1 VAAVS
6 VYNVADFTSL
16 NPGTTVGFTMT
27 VNSSGNTILNGISF
41 SDPLPS
47 GNGINW
53 SITTPVTGWAITGSP
68 PSQSL
73 TFTPAGNS
81 MANGTNS
88 SVHIQSSTTSAV
100 CGSSSLSHTAMVTT
114 TNGGSGFATAST
126 AIDCTNCTP
135 NAFTDNS
142 PQLADPDSTLD
153 QAVAAIGAKFYQ
165 FPGIAGGA
173 FGTTARVYDSN
184 ANTWSTIATVPAA
197 NERESPVAASDNT
210 QFVYI
215 MNGLSSAGTAQSTN
229 IRYDSAGNTYTTEA
243 TNTFASWAAGSVYFN
258 GKVYTMG
265 GLNTAGTTA
274 VTNLSIYNVGT
285 NTSSAGAALPVGV
298 AWPAVAHINVG
309 GTDYIYL
316 AGGLTATTPQSAVYR
331 YNIGTN
337 TWSANLGNMPATS
350 AQAVSGV
357 VNGYLV
363 IAGGLVNG
371 AASNAVYSYNP
382 STNTWTLNASPM
394 PQARS
399 RGSGGANGTGT
410 ALYSFGGM
418 TSAGGFG
425 GSTDNQAYNPS
436 LCAPGLVSV
445 VSRQTHGGA
454 GTFDLP
460 LSTTGTIVEP
470 RSTGGNY
477 QLIFNYAVP
486 VNSGTASASGGAG
499 TAGSP
504 TFSGN
509 SMSVPLSG
517 VTDQQILTVT
527 ANGVSGPGSGSTTQG
542 LQVGFLI
549 GDVNGD
555 GTVNIGDT
563 SPVRNNAG
571 VTLDNTNFLNDVNID
586 GMVNVGDTIIVRGA
600 SGNTIFP

>member
-1 VAAVS
+1 
-6 VYNVADFTSL
+6 
-16 NPGTTVGFTMT
+16 M
-27 VNSSGNTILNGISF
+27 
-41 SDPLPS
+41 
-47 GNGINW
+47 
-53 SITTPVTGWAITGSP
+53 
-68 PSQSL
+68 
-73 TFTPAGNS
+73 
-81 MANGTNS
+81 
-88 SVHIQSSTTSAV
+88 
-100 CGSSSLSHTAMVTT
+100 
-114 TNGGSGFATAST
+114 
-126 AIDCTNCTP
+126 
-135 NAFTDNS
+135 
-142 PQLADPDSTLD
+142 
-153 QAVAAIGAKFYQ
+153 
-165 FPGIAGGA
+165 
-173 FGTTARVYDSN
+173 
-184 ANTWSTIATVPAA
+184 
-197 NERESPVAASDNT
+197 
-210 QFVYI
+210 
-215 MNGLSSAGTAQSTN
+215 
-229 IRYDSAGNTYTTEA
+229 
-243 TNTFASWAAGSVYFN
+243 
-258 GKVYTMG
+258 
-265 GLNTAGTTA
+265 
-274 VTNLSIYNVGT
+274 
-285 NTSSAGAALPVGV
+285 
-298 AWPAVAHINVG
+298 NVG
-309 GTDYIYL
+309 GTDYIYV
-316 AGGLTATTPQSAVYR
+316 AGGLSGPGVAQTTVYR
-331 YNIGTN
+331 YNIGAN
-337 TWSANLGNMPATS
+337 SWSTLPNPMPTS
-350 AQAVSGV
+350 IWGAFNGV
-357 VNGYLV
+357 VNGYWV
-363 IAGGLVNG
+363 IAGGITG
-371 AASNAVYSYNP
+371 ASGGGVDNSVYSYLP
-382 STNTWTLNASPM
+382 STDTWFQNASLM
-394 PQARS
+394 PQARY
-399 RGSGGANGTGT
+399 RGNGGAVTST
-410 ALYSFGGM
+410 QLFAVGGRDPSLVAQSD
-418 TSAGGFG
+418 TQVY
-425 GSTDNQAYNPS
+425 TPS